1 VDPASG
7 AVGEQVDIGAS
18 GIDVVAAV
26 GALWVPSRSA
36 TVDPTGFPT
45 MEALRRVTPDGAMTT
60 VARARGRLD
69 VHGLASAGPWL
80 WLADNTGGFLYRL
93 PLRQR

>member
-1 VDPASG
+1 
-7 AVGEQVDIGAS
+7 
-18 GIDVVAAV
+18 
-26 GALWVPSRSA
+26 
-36 TVDPTGFPT
+36 

-69 VHGLASAGPWL
+69 VHGLASAGPSL
-80 WLADNTGGFLYRL
+80 WLADNTGGFLYRV